1 MKYLIPL
8 LFLASPV
15 MAQEEVS
22 PFEACLSE
30 VRTSGGD
37 AYEARKVGTP
47 NSCCEYERDGEW
59 NLCVDGKT
67 WQQG

>member
-22 PFEACLSE
+22 PFEACLQA
-30 VRTSGGD
+30 VRASGGD
-37 AYEARKVGTP
+37 AWVARQGGTY
-47 NSCCEYERDGEW
+47 NSCCGHGRNGEW
-59 NLCVDGKT
+59 NLCTGEKFNT
-67 WQQG
+67 N